1 MVVSVF
7 TSLFWSASTQVCSS
21 AMRALASSVRAVGS
35 ADPLAELSDQD
46 AFCQR
51 VLAFALGY
59 ADVATRDWTRFVGAR
74 AQIDDVASWAGASG

>member
-1 MVVSVF
+1 M
-7 TSLFWSASTQVCSS
+7 LARIH
-21 AMRALASSVRAVGS
+21 ARAATRAVGS
-35 ADPLAELSDQD
+35 ANPLAELEGPE

-74 AQIDDVASWAGASG
+74 AQIDDVASWAGAP